1 MNKIIFCE
9 GEQNSIDRLFINKYI
24 GTNNNTIKPIGTKND
39 ISGFLKGY
47 NSAVKATNYILIRD
61 RDFDFEPNEINK
73 GLIQIPQKTNIFT
86 TYRASI
92 ESYFIDATLLHKY
105 FFWLRNT
112 PKYQN
117 KENIYIPTV
126 NEIQTTI
133 IAAAK
138 KIQCYQAVRWA
149 LAKLK
154 SNNKFFFESK
164 WVKEDGKM
172 PKQFDLEYCQ
182 IQANKL
188 IDNFQEKTKAVN
200 KEKLDSYIGE
210 FMQKF
215 TATDF
220 YEQEKYLV
228 WFHGKDLKAMVRDEL
243 IVNYNSLFKLSFNI
257 DVYMEHICTVFNE
270 QDFFS
275 QFEDLNELKNKI
287 Q

>member
-24 GTNNNTIKPIGTKND
+24 ATNNNTIKPIGTKND

-47 NSAVKATNYILIRD
+47 NSAVKTTNYILIRD
-61 RDFDFEPNEINK
+61 RDFDFEPNETYK
-73 GLIQIPQKTNIFT
+73 GLIQIPKKINVFA

-92 ESYFIDATLLHKY
+92 ESYFINATLLHKY

-138 KIQCYQAVRWA
+138 KIQYYQAVRWA

-154 SNNKFFFESK
+154 SENKFFFENK
-164 WVKEDGKM
+164 LVKEDGKI
-172 PKQFDLEYCQ
+172 PKDLNWEYC
-182 IQANKL
+182 ITQARNL
-188 IDNFQEKTKAVN
+188 IDNFQKKASKLNYEKFNFYLYLFAK
-200 KEKLDSYIGE
+200 
-210 FMQKF
+210 KF
-215 TATDF
+215 SSDDF
-220 YEQEKYLV
+220 YTQEKYLI
-228 WFHGKDLKAMVRDEL
+228 WFHGKDLKAIVRDEL
-243 IVNYNSLFKLSFNI
+243 LANYKDLYKLDFNI
-257 DVYMEHICTVFNE
+257 DIYMEHICTVFNE